1 MYVPPHF
8 AESDQTFIKDF
19 VRKHSFGLLVTW
31 DGKRPLATQLL
42 FNPIESGSDILLF
55 GHLSRSN
62 PQWKT
67 FEQTPEAL
75 AVLEG
80 PHAYISAGWYSI
92 HSAPTWNYVTVQ
104 MYGIPQVVENNDEV
118 YRLLRDLVDFQEQST
133 PEGERYRIESM
144 PKDLLDN
151 MVKAVVGFTIKVTK
165 VECVAKLSQNRNAR
179 DYENIITKL
188 KAQGD
193 SNARAIAEL
202 MESRRGMSEK

>member
-1 MYVPPHF
+1 
-8 AESDQTFIKDF
+8 
-19 VRKHSFGLLVTW
+19 
-31 DGKRPLATQLL
+31 LATQLL
-42 FNPIESGSDILLF
+42 FNPIESESDILLF

-80 PHAYISAGWYSI
+80 PHAYISAEWYSI

-104 MYGIPQVVENNDEV
+104 MYGTPRVVDNNDEV

-133 PEGERYRIESM
+133 PEQARYRIESM

-165 VECVAKLSQNRNAR
+165 VECAVKLSQNRNAR

-193 SNARAIAEL
+193 SNSRAIAEL
-202 MESRRGMSEK
+202 MESRRGISEK